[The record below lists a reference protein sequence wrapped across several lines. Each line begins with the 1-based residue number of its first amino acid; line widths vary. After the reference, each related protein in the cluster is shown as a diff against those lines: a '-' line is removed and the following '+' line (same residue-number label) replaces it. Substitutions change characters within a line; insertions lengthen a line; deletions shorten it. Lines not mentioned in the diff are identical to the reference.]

1 MSCISAAFTS
11 HVPGGCIRD
20 TQQACELLLV
30 RLGQVSYRRPFED
43 QPAVTRCNRHVH
55 VKPVLS
61 RDNVGEGSNGLSS
74 ITNEHIHHD
83 FVVAMRPPFLDAKHI
98 ANGGRDLKDQAFN
111 YATFRWLDVAS
122 GCHQMGLRRKE
133 RPTIPS
139 GPPARRP

>member
-1 MSCISAAFTS
+1 MIT
-11 HVPGGCIRD
+11 GYDIR
-20 TQQACELLLV
+20 
-30 RLGQVSYRRPFED
+30 
-43 QPAVTRCNRHVH
+43 
-55 VKPVLS
+55 
-61 RDNVGEGSNGLSS
+61 EGSNGHSTISS
-74 ITNEHIHHD
+74 NYFDHD
-83 FVVAMRPPFLDAKHI
+83 LLVAMRPPFLDAKHI